1 MTLDFFARAIV
12 QVLAAH
18 AVVSTVVSLIVLV
31 SWRRAA
37 SDSVS
42 SASTTSRRL
51 FRLRM
56 APAAAAAVLAWG
68 GIPIAFALW
77 EPAGK
82 IERVGPVALTLAVAG
97 AALIASSLWRLA
109 MALRETQRIH
119 RSLVDAA
126 RGSLPGSPLP
136 AFVIDSCFPIVAL
149 VGLFVSRLFVART
162 VVEACDAGELRAVVA
177 HEQAHA
183 GARDNL
189 RRLLMAGA
197 PDALAWLPVGAG
209 MMREWAAMAELAADE
224 TAVSYSSD
232 RLHLASALV
241 KVARLATTPPGALPA
256 STLYRGEPIAERVQR
271 LLEAPAPPAS
281 EPTSRWSRHVP
292 IAFVVV
298 TTPLWLRAVY
308 AAIEELLKI
317 GL

>member
-1 MTLDFFARAIV
+1 MTLGFFARAIV

-18 AVVSTVVSLIVLV
+18 AVVSTVASLIVLF
-31 SWRRAA
+31 SWRRVA
-37 SDSVS
+37 SNSVS
-42 SASTTSRRL
+42 APSTTSRRL

-56 APAAAAAVLAWG
+56 APAVAAALLAWG
-68 GIPIAFALW
+68 GIPIAFAAW
-77 EPAGK
+77 EPTGK

-97 AALIASSLWRLA
+97 AALVASSLWRLA

-136 AFVIDSCFPIVAL
+136 AFVIDSRFPVVAL

-162 VVEACDAGELRAVVA
+162 VVDACDAGELRAVVA

-197 PDALAWLPVGAG
+197 PDTLACLPVGAS

-224 TAVSYSSD
+224 IAVRHSSH

-241 KVARLATTPPGALPA
+241 KVARLATTPPDALPA
-256 STLYRGEPIAERVQR
+256 STLYRGEPIAERVHR
-271 LLEAPAPPAS
+271 LLEAPAPAGP
-281 EPTSRWSRHVP
+281 EPTSRWLRPVS
-292 IAFVVV
+292 IAFVCV
-298 TTPLWLRAVY
+298 TAPVWLRAVY
-308 AAIEELLKI
+308 AAVEELMKI

>member
-1 MTLDFFARAIV
+1 MTLGFFARAIV

-18 AVVSTVVSLIVLV
+18 AVVSTVVSLIVLA
-31 SWRRAA
+31 SWRSVA
-37 SDSVS
+37 SDAVS
-42 SASTTSRRL
+42 SASATSRRL

-56 APAAAAAVLAWG
+56 APAVAAAVLAWI
-68 GIPIAFALW
+68 GIPIAFAVW
-77 EPAGK
+77 EAAGK
-82 IERVGPVALTLAVAG
+82 IERVGPVALVLAVAG
-97 AALIASSLWRLA
+97 AGLIGSSLWRLA
-109 MALRETQRIH
+109 MALRETRRIH
-119 RSLVDAA
+119 RSLMDATRA
-126 RGSLPGSPLP
+126 SLPASPLP
-136 AFVIDSCFPIVAL
+136 AFVIDSRFPIVAL

-162 VVEACDAGELRAVVA
+162 VVDACDAGEMRAVVA

-189 RRLLMAGA
+189 RRLLMAGT
-197 PDALAWLPVGAG
+197 PDALASLPVGAG

-224 TAVSYSSD
+224 TAVSQTSD

-256 STLYRGEPIAERVQR
+256 STLYRGEPIAERVHR
-271 LLEAPAPPAS
+271 LLEAPARPVSAPA
-281 EPTSRWSRHVP
+281 SRWSRHVP
-292 IAFVVV
+292 IALVVV
-298 TTPLWLRAVY
+298 TAPLWVRAVY

>member
-1 MTLDFFARAIV
+1 MTLGFFARAIV

-18 AVVSTVVSLIVLV
+18 AVVSTVASLIVLL
-31 SWRRAA
+31 SWRRVA

-42 SASTTSRRL
+42 SASTMSRRL

-56 APAAAAAVLAWG
+56 TPAVAAAVLAWG
-68 GIPIAFALW
+68 GIPLAFSLW

-82 IERVGPVALTLAVAG
+82 IERVGPVALMLAVAG
-97 AALIASSLWRLA
+97 AALMASSLWRLM

-119 RSLVDAA
+119 RSLVGATRA
-126 RGSLPGSPLP
+126 SLPASPLP
-136 AFVIDSCFPIVAL
+136 AFVIDSRFPIVAL

-162 VVEACDAGELRAVVA
+162 VVDACDAGELRAVVA

-197 PDALAWLPVGAG
+197 PDALAWLPVSAV
-209 MMREWAAMAELAADE
+209 MLREWGAMAELAADE
-224 TAVSYSSD
+224 TAVIHTSD

-256 STLYRGEPIAERVQR
+256 STLYRVSR
-271 LLEAPAPPAS
+271 LPSACTGS
-281 EPTSRWSRHVP
+281 SRHRRGRRP
-292 IAFVVV
+292 RPRRAGRG
-298 TTPLWLRAVY
+298 TRRSRSWSSPPRYGCAPCTPRS
-308 AAIEELLKI
+308 KSC
-317 GL
+317 

>member
-18 AVVSTVVSLIVLV
+18 AVVSTVGSLIVLA
-31 SWRRAA
+31 SWRRVA

-42 SASTTSRRL
+42 AASTTSRRL

-82 IERVGPVALTLAVAG
+82 IERVGPVALMLAVAG
-97 AALIASSLWRLA
+97 AALIASSLWRLT

-119 RSLVDAA
+119 RSLVDATRA
-126 RGSLPGSPLP
+126 SLPASPLP
-136 AFVIDSCFPIVAL
+136 AFVIDSRFPIVAL

-162 VVEACDAGELRAVVA
+162 VVDACDAGELRAVVA

-189 RRLLMAGA
+189 RRLLIASA

-209 MMREWAAMAELAADE
+209 MMREWATRAELAADE
-224 TAVSYSSD
+224 TAVSHSSD
-232 RLHLASALV
+232 RLLLASALV

-256 STLYRGEPIAERVQR
+256 STLYRGEPIAERVHR
-271 LLEAPAPPAS
+271 LLEAPAPATP
-281 EPTSRWSRHVP
+281 EPMPRWSRLLP
-292 IAFVVV
+292 IGIVAV
-298 TTPLWLRAVY
+298 TSPLWLRAVY